1 MADTHELWSPL
12 PLQPQKVTQKRNKNV
27 LATIYASKRV
37 LVGPIHNDR
46 KNINFPQTTG
56 ITCKETWVVG
66 LAMVVPEFQY
76 MVSGY
81 TFALQYGTFNPR
93 PHKFGPHA
101 QDILGTL
108 KDEMKH

>member
-1 MADTHELWSPL
+1 MEMME
-12 PLQPQKVTQKRNKNV
+12 KN
-27 LATIYASKRV
+27 LK
-37 LVGPIHNDR
+37 
-46 KNINFPQTTG
+46 G
-56 ITCKETWVVG
+56 IACKETWVVG

-81 TFALQYGTFNPR
+81 TFALQYGTFYPR

-108 KDEMKH
+108 KDEMKHEKFSCNRG

>member
-1 MADTHELWSPL
+1 
-12 PLQPQKVTQKRNKNV
+12 
-27 LATIYASKRV
+27 
-37 LVGPIHNDR
+37 
-46 KNINFPQTTG
+46 
-56 ITCKETWVVG
+56 
-66 LAMVVPEFQY
+66 MVVPEFQY